1 MSRARHECCALG
13 SPEIIDHNIFIHNA
27 GKQVSTIGKLNFSY
41 TFLLNVFENVKLSG
55 QNIAHEHL
63 VLKRNNKM
71 KSAGMEGNSE
81 TLFGKG
87 VSDFLLAGF
96 VVPNTHCF
104 VPRAS
109 HN

>member
-1 MSRARHECCALG
+1 
-13 SPEIIDHNIFIHNA
+13 
-27 GKQVSTIGKLNFSY
+27 VSTIGKLNFSY